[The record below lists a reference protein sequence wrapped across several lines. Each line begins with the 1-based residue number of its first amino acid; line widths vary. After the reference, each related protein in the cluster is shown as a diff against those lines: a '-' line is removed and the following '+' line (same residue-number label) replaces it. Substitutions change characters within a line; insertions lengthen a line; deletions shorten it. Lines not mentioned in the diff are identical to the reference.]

1 MLSCLNQ
8 FDLLEHVP
16 RQPRRKSVGKKPAQ
30 SSSSEGDSG
39 NETGPNLGDPT
50 NPDGNTGTNTGTTI
64 EDGVND
70 EIESAEEENA
80 FFKVLVYG
88 LFRPQAHI
96 PPALQSQLQDD
107 AGNIY
112 PIDVVLTEELL
123 VTLAYQLRM
132 LRRRGVLPTFFSL
145 VMFLV
150 AFIFSV
156 VLTFGN
162 FDDDNINVIY
172 MSIGLFVLWLPILV
186 MFSIVDRNP
195 VSSERSA

>member
-1 MLSCLNQ
+1 M
-8 FDLLEHVP
+8 E
-16 RQPRRKSVGKKPAQ
+16 KKPAQ

-50 NPDGNTGTNTGTTI
+50 NPGGNTGTTI

-186 MFSIVDRNP
+186 MFSIADRNP